1 MDIKL
6 TEEEQAKYDK
16 VYSQITGKY
25 CKEDLE
31 LLENDD
37 VAKYVLKNLIIRYV
51 LTGEMPTD
59 FSVNY
64 NTHLGMSNEV
74 HYDASIP
81 LQNPEEVVL
90 VENVVEGTCEAETIS
105 NEVKVDLDDIISS
118 LTIERT
124 ESDELN
130 IAIQDK

>member
-16 VYSQITGKY
+16 VYTQITGKY

-37 VAKYVLKNLIIRYV
+37 VAKFVLKNLIVRYV
-51 LTGEMPTD
+51 LTGQMPTD

-64 NTHLGMSNEV
+64 NTHLGMNNEV

-90 VENVVEGTCEAETIS
+90 VENVETIS

>member
-6 TEEEQAKYDK
+6 TSEEQAKYDN

-25 CKEDLE
+25 NKEDLE

-37 VAKYVLKNLIIRYV
+37 VAEFVLKNLIIRSV
-51 LTGEMPTD
+51 LTGKMPTD

-90 VENVVEGTCEAETIS
+90 VENVETIS
-105 NEVKVDLDDIISS
+105 NEVKLDYDNIISS
-118 LTIERT
+118 LEIERT
-124 ESDELN
+124 ESDVN
-130 IAIQDK
+130 DKPIQDK

>member
-37 VAKYVLKNLIIRYV
+37 VAKFVLKNLIIRYV

-81 LQNPEEVVL
+81 LQNPEEIVL
-90 VENVVEGTCEAETIS
+90 VENVETIS
-105 NEVKVDLDDIISS
+105 NEVKVDLDNIISS
-118 LTIERT
+118 LELERS
-124 ESDELN
+124 ESDVN
-130 IAIQDK
+130 DIAIQDK

>member
-31 LLENDD
+31 LLEADD
-37 VAKYVLKNLIIRYV
+37 VAKFVLKNLILNYIF
-51 LTGEMPTD
+51 TGEMPTN

-74 HYDASIP
+74 HYDA
-81 LQNPEEVVL
+81 
-90 VENVVEGTCEAETIS
+90 
-105 NEVKVDLDDIISS
+105 
-118 LTIERT
+118 
-124 ESDELN
+124 
-130 IAIQDK
+130 

>member
-25 CKEDLE
+25 NKEDLE

-37 VAKYVLKNLIIRYV
+37 VAKFVLKNLIVRYV
-51 LTGEMPTD
+51 LTGQMPTD

-64 NTHLGMSNEV
+64 NTHLGMNNEV

-90 VENVVEGTCEAETIS
+90 VENVVQGTNEVETIS

-124 ESDELN
+124 ESDVN
-130 IAIQDK
+130 DKPIQDK

>member
-6 TEEEQAKYDK
+6 TESEQAKYDK

-37 VAKYVLKNLIIRYV
+37 VAKFVLKNLIVRYV

-64 NTHLGMSNEV
+64 NTHLGMNNAEGLRSEV

-90 VENVVEGTCEAETIS
+90 VENVETIS
-105 NEVKVDLDDIISS
+105 NEVKLDYDNKISS
-118 LTIERT
+118 LEIERT
-124 ESDELN
+124 KSDELDN
-130 IAIQDK
+130 SIQDK

>member
-6 TEEEQAKYDK
+6 TREEQAKYDN

-25 CKEDLE
+25 NKEDLE

-37 VAKYVLKNLIIRYV
+37 VAKFVLKNLIIRYV

-90 VENVVEGTCEAETIS
+90 VENVETIS
-105 NEVKVDLDDIISS
+105 NEVKVDLDNIISS
-118 LTIERT
+118 LELERS
-124 ESDELN
+124 ESDVN
-130 IAIQDK
+130 DIAIQDK

>member
-90 VENVVEGTCEAETIS
+90 VENVETIS
-105 NEVKVDLDDIISS
+105 NEVKVDLDNIISS
-118 LTIERT
+118 LELERS
-124 ESDELN
+124 ESDVN
-130 IAIQDK
+130 DIAIQDK

>member
-6 TEEEQAKYDK
+6 TEEEQAKYDN
-16 VYSQITGKY
+16 VYTQITSKY

-31 LLENDD
+31 LLEGDD
-37 VAKYVLKNLIIRYV
+37 VAKYVLKNLILRYV
-51 LTGEMPTD
+51 LTGEMPTN

-64 NTHLGMSNEV
+64 QTHLGMSNEV

-90 VENVVEGTCEAETIS
+90 VENVETIS

-130 IAIQDK
+130 QSIQDE

>member
-6 TEEEQAKYDK
+6 TSEEQAKYDN

-25 CKEDLE
+25 NKEDLE

-37 VAKYVLKNLIIRYV
+37 VAKFVLKNLIIRYV

-90 VENVVEGTCEAETIS
+90 VENVETIS

>member
-6 TEEEQAKYDK
+6 TSDEQAKYDN
-16 VYSQITGKY
+16 VYTQITGKY
-25 CKEDLE
+25 NKEDLE

-37 VAKYVLKNLIIRYV
+37 VAKFVLKNLIVRYV

-81 LQNPEEVVL
+81 LQNPEEVVM
-90 VENVVEGTCEAETIS
+90 VENVETIS

-118 LTIERT
+118 LEIERT
-124 ESDELN
+124 ESYVND

>member
-6 TEEEQAKYDK
+6 TEEEQVKYDK
-16 VYSQITGKY
+16 VYTQITGKY

-37 VAKYVLKNLIIRYV
+37 VAKFVLKNLIVRYV

-64 NTHLGMSNEV
+64 NTHLGMNNEV

-90 VENVVEGTCEAETIS
+90 VENVETIS

>member
-6 TEEEQAKYDK
+6 TEAEQAKYDK
-16 VYSQITGKY
+16 VYTQITGKY

-37 VAKYVLKNLIIRYV
+37 VAKFVLKNLIIRYV
-51 LTGEMPTD
+51 LTGEMPMD

-90 VENVVEGTCEAETIS
+90 VENVETIS
-105 NEVKVDLDDIISS
+105 NEVKVDLDNIISS
-118 LTIERT
+118 LELERS
-124 ESDELN
+124 ESDVN
-130 IAIQDK
+130 DIAIQDK

>member
-6 TEEEQAKYDK
+6 TEEEQAKYDN
-16 VYSQITGKY
+16 VYTQITSKY

-31 LLENDD
+31 LLEADD
-37 VAKYVLKNLIIRYV
+37 VAKYILKNLILRYV
-51 LTGEMPTD
+51 LTGEMPTN

-64 NTHLGMSNEV
+64 QTHLGMSNEV

-90 VENVVEGTCEAETIS
+90 VENVETIS
-105 NEVKVDLDDIISS
+105 NEVKVDLDNIISS
-118 LTIERT
+118 LELDRT

-130 IAIQDK
+130 QSIQDE

>member
-1 MDIKL
+1 M
-6 TEEEQAKYDK
+6 
-16 VYSQITGKY
+16 
-25 CKEDLE
+25 E

-37 VAKYVLKNLIIRYV
+37 VAKFVLKNLIVRYV

-74 HYDASIP
+74 PYDASIP

-90 VENVVEGTCEAETIS
+90 VENVETIS

>member
-6 TEEEQAKYDK
+6 TSEEQAKYDN

-25 CKEDLE
+25 NKEDLE

-37 VAKYVLKNLIIRYV
+37 VAKFVLKNLIIRYV

-59 FSVNY
+59 FSVYY

-81 LQNPEEVVL
+81 LQNPEEIVL
-90 VENVVEGTCEAETIS
+90 VENVETIS

-124 ESDELN
+124 ESDVN
-130 IAIQDK
+130 DIPIQDK

>member
-37 VAKYVLKNLIIRYV
+37 VAKFVLKNLIVRYV

-90 VENVVEGTCEAETIS
+90 VENVETID

-118 LTIERT
+118 LEIEGT
-124 ESDELN
+124 KSDVN
-130 IAIQDK
+130 DKPIQDK

>member
-6 TEEEQAKYDK
+6 TEEEQSKYDN

-25 CKEDLE
+25 NKEDLE

-37 VAKYVLKNLIIRYV
+37 VAKFVLKNLILNYIF
-51 LTGEMPTD
+51 TGEMPTD

-90 VENVVEGTCEAETIS
+90 VENVETIS

-118 LTIERT
+118 LEIERT
-124 ESDELN
+124 ESYVND

>member
-6 TEEEQAKYDK
+6 TDEEQVKYDK
-16 VYSQITGKY
+16 VYTQITSKY

-31 LLENDD
+31 LLEADD
-37 VAKYVLKNLIIRYV
+37 VAKYVLKNLILRYV
-51 LTGEMPTD
+51 LTGEMPTN

-64 NTHLGMSNEV
+64 QTHLGMSNEV

-90 VENVVEGTCEAETIS
+90 VENVETIS

-130 IAIQDK
+130 QSIQDE

>member
-6 TEEEQAKYDK
+6 TESEQAKYDK

-25 CKEDLE
+25 CKEDLK

-90 VENVVEGTCEAETIS
+90 VENVETIS
-105 NEVKVDLDDIISS
+105 NEVKVDLDNIISS
-118 LTIERT
+118 LELERS
-124 ESDELN
+124 ESDVN
-130 IAIQDK
+130 DIAIQDK

>member
-25 CKEDLE
+25 NKEDLE

-37 VAKYVLKNLIIRYV
+37 VAKFVLKNLIVRYV
-51 LTGEMPTD
+51 LTGKMPTD
-59 FSVNY
+59 FSINY

-81 LQNPEEVVL
+81 LQSPEDVVL
-90 VENVVEGTCEAETIS
+90 VENVETIS

-118 LTIERT
+118 LEIERT
-124 ESDELN
+124 ESDELD
-130 IAIQDK
+130 IPIQDK

>member
-6 TEEEQAKYDK
+6 TEEEQAKYDN
-16 VYSQITGKY
+16 VYTQITSKY

-37 VAKYVLKNLIIRYV
+37 VAKFVLKNLIVRYV

-90 VENVVEGTCEAETIS
+90 VENVETIS

-118 LTIERT
+118 LTIERN
-124 ESDELN
+124 ESDELDN
-130 IAIQDK
+130 SIQDK